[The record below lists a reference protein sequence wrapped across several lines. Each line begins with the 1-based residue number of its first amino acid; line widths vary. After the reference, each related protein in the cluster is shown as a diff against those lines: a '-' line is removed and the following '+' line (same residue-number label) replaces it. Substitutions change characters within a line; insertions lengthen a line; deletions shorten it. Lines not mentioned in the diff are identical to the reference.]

1 MAASLQYRVN
11 GSAPMLKT
19 SLSVGISAAGASA
32 WTAQTFTVSGYVSDM
47 IPVVGWGGDHSAGLL
62 LGQANVLSTNTV
74 QVYFFN
80 NTGTSITQGGTTL
93 RFTSQ

>member
-11 GSAPMLKT
+11 GSAPSVKT
-19 SLSVGISAAGASA
+19 ALSVGISACGASA
-32 WTAQTFTVSGYVSDM
+32 WTAQYFTVSAYTTDF
-47 IPVVGWGGDHSAGLL
+47 IPVVAWGGDHSAGLL
-62 LGQANVLSTNTV
+62 LGQANVVSTNTV